1 MDWRTLPKV
10 ELHLHMDTSL
20 SFEAAVQLK
29 PTLTREVF
37 LRDYVAP
44 EKCLNLADFLSRVP
58 PIMELLQTERG
69 LHLLTQEMFRQMA
82 DDHMLYAEVRFAP
95 LQHLQQGLTP
105 TDVVRTVEAAVEQ
118 YSKET
123 GIEARIILCS
133 LRHFSG
139 EQSMQ
144 TVQLVEQF
152 KGSRVVAYDLAGD
165 EAGFPLDVHLDAFRF
180 AHDRQIPITS
190 HAGEASGAQS
200 VWDTLEKVKPARLGH
215 GVRSIEDP
223 TLVAH
228 LKKTQ
233 MHLEMCPT
241 CNVQLEVF
249 PTLADH
255 PIDTLYRQDISLSI
269 STDNRT
275 LTPVTL
281 TKEYER
287 LAQTFGWGKQNFQ
300 KCNVN
305 ALKNAFVPTAVKEDL
320 LRRLNQ
326 AYETA

>member
-20 SFEAAVQLK
+20 SFEAAVQLN
-29 PTLTREVF
+29 PTLTRDVF

-44 EKCLNLADFLSRVP
+44 EKCVNLTDFLSRVP

-69 LHLLTQEMFRQMA
+69 LHLLTQEMFRQLA

-105 TDVVRTVEAAVEQ
+105 TDVVRTVETAVEK

-133 LRHFSG
+133 LRHFTA

-144 TVQLVEQF
+144 TVELVEQF
-152 KGSRVVAYDLAGD
+152 KGSRVVAFDLAGD
-165 EAGFPLDVHLDAFRF
+165 EAGYPLDAHLEAFQF
-180 AHDRQIPITS
+180 AHDRQLAITS

-200 VWDTLEKVKPARLGH
+200 VWETLEKVKPHRLGH

-228 LKKTQ
+228 LRQTQ

-241 CNVQLEVF
+241 CNVQLDVF
-249 PTLADH
+249 PSMADH
-255 PIDTLYRQDISLSI
+255 CIDTLYRQDISLGI

-287 LAQTFGWGKQNFQ
+287 LSATFGWGKQDFL

-305 ALKNAFVPTAVKEDL
+305 TLKAAFVPPALKEDL
-320 LRRLNQ
+320 LRRLREG
-326 AYETA
+326 YEKV